1 MCCIFF
7 IHREGKTFFFKNNDH
22 NVCTW
27 WWWEENPT
35 QFLSPLFLLW
45 IPAKP
50 QRRNYS
56 SCNWFWCS
64 TAHVPSVIALFEWEI
79 VTVVEC
85 RQICLKRMGS
95 IHVPHIKSC
104 CTNSF
109 FPQSIVEIGIVNC
122 MSIWVAV
129 KQYGVF
135 LHFLKSVFLKEMWF
149 LRQCFTTNANDVRFW
164 NKSFKVREFGTWLWV
179 LYNTEVIV

>member
-22 NVCTW
+22 NECT

-64 TAHVPSVIALFEWEI
+64 TAHVPSVIALFEREI
-79 VTVVEC
+79 VTIVEC